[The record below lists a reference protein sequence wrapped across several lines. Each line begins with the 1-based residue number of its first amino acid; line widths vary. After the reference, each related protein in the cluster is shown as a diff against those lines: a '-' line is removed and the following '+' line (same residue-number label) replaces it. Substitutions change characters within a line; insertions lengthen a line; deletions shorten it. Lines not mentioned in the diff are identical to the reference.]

1 MKDMAS
7 ANEAT
12 PLQDNK
18 EESGIGNCLCCRA
31 VAPIRFG
38 FLENNRRA
46 ALQLAHYVC
55 AFSLLLMTIGF
66 VGAYS
71 TGHVLSYVSWMTFHG
86 PNGIGYAGVRSVC
99 TPDRNGV
106 DALVDPKFG
115 VAIDLRSSS
124 TSNGRSSSEDVKC
137 QTWSEFDCK
146 ATPIAGT
153 CELCKTQSMGM
164 LVSVFIGCITYY
176 TFYKKTEARLQ
187 GNDNNMTKFMSCFSA
202 FVGGTNFG
210 LSMIA
215 YWQTCVMVADKLP
228 QTEIYAGPGC
238 WCILIATLLKVFMGV
253 LHLGLPVEHAKAE
266 SV

>member
-1 MKDMAS
+1 MKDTAS

-12 PLQDNK
+12 PLQEDK
-18 EESGIGNCLCCRA
+18 EESGIGNCLCCRI

-38 FLENNRRA
+38 FLGNNRRK
-46 ALQLAHYVC
+46 ALQLAHCVC

-66 VGAYS
+66 FGAYS
-71 TGHVLSYVSWMTFHG
+71 SGHVLSYVSWMTFHG

-99 TPDRNGV
+99 TPERNG
-106 DALVDPKFG
+106 
-115 VAIDLRSSS
+115 
-124 TSNGRSSSEDVKC
+124 SEDVKC
-137 QTWSEFDCK
+137 QTWSEFHCK
-146 ATPIAGT
+146 ADM

-164 LVSVFIGCITYY
+164 LVSIFIGCITYY
-176 TFYKKTEARLQ
+176 TFYRKTEARLQ
-187 GNDNNMTKFMSCFSA
+187 GNDNNCTKFMSCFSA

-228 QTEIYAGPGC
+228 NMEIHAGPGC
-238 WCILIATLLKVFMGV
+238 WCISIATLLKVFMGF